1 MAKVNDSSLSGGR
14 QVQQL
19 GSATDGQEAP
29 RTDNRYRVNDSV
41 RFYVVQLC
49 GTWVN
54 VTETAQRVLKRKNR
68 QSYVTFEGAEYQ
80 LRPATQF
87 RDVLRTYTKH
97 GADVHLL
104 GMEVT
109 NKNLDEVDPWPFIWI
124 EPKVAKQVFQAY
136 HIDKDME
143 RFSALRRE
151 TKW

>member
-1 MAKVNDSSLSGGR
+1 MAKIDDSSISGGR
-14 QVQQL
+14 QVRQL
-19 GSATDGQEAP
+19 GSARDTQEDP

-54 VTETAQRVLKRKNR
+54 VTETAQRVLKRRNR
-68 QSYVTFEGAEYQ
+68 QSYVTFEGSEYQ

-87 RDVLRTYTKH
+87 RDVLKSYTKY

-104 GMEVT
+104 GLEVT
-109 NKNLDEVDPWPFIWI
+109 NKNLDAVVPWPFIWI
-124 EPKVAKQVFQAY
+124 VSKPAKMIFQAY

-151 TKW
+151 YGW

>member
-1 MAKVNDSSLSGGR
+1 MANVDDNDIFGGR
-14 QVQQL
+14 NVRGY
-19 GSATDGQEAP
+19 GSASEGQEAP
-29 RTDNRYRVNDSV
+29 RADNRYRVNDSV

-80 LRPATQF
+80 LRPASQF
-87 RDVLRTYTKH
+87 LDVLKSYTKY

-104 GMEVT
+104 GLEVT
-109 NKNLDEVDPWPFIWI
+109 HNNVDAVVPWPFIWI
-124 EPKVAKQVFQAY
+124 VPKAAKLIFQAY

-143 RFSALRRE
+143 RWEQLSRE
-151 TKW
+151 YPF